1 MTQKNLKEQLA
12 EMQNNLIALD
22 KIINTPSEKTVKKFL
37 ITYVDGTEQWFV
49 PEVMPE
55 AFLET
60 PPKYTTDEILA
71 QLRKR
76 ATDLA
81 KIKTADDPL
90 VPKPLKRKGSTCVI
104 NGVRYNSI
112 MHASRV
118 LKLCRHRVKTNLD
131 RGVTGWE
138 YE

>member
-55 AFLET
+55 ALLET

-90 VPKPLKRKGSTCVI
+90 VAKPLKPQRVYLCNKRCSLQLNHACKP
-104 NGVRYNSI
+104 SI
-112 MHASRV
+112 KTLQASS
-118 LKLCRHRVKTNLD
+118 
-131 RGVTGWE
+131 
-138 YE
+138 